1 MSKIMSKIRTFI
13 ENPQYFITSPA
24 SKGWLNW
31 VPDSLYLKVLYR
43 VIMGRKLNLKNP
55 KEYNEKLQWLKL
67 NDRKPE
73 YSTMVDK
80 YEVRGYIEDLLGDK
94 YLIPCLGIY
103 DSVDDIDIDALPD
116 RFVLKCTHDSGSVE
130 ICKDKSSFDIE
141 GARHRLSQ
149 AMKRNYYATYRE
161 WPYKYV
167 KPRIIAEG
175 YLEGDGGDLKDYKV
189 MCFNGEAKIIEV
201 HENRFVEGKVH
212 TQTFYDREW
221 SIVPVSQEC
230 IGTKRCDVP
239 CRRPELLDTM
249 IELSEKIAKDM
260 YHVRVDW
267 YVVGDSLYFGE
278 ITFFDGSGF
287 DAFDTVEMELYL
299 GDMIKIPTDKG
310 RA

>member
-1 MSKIMSKIRTFI
+1 MSKIRTFI

-24 SKGWLNW
+24 AKGWLNW

-43 VIMGRKLNLKNP
+43 VIMGRKLNLKKP

-221 SIVPVSQEC
+221 NIVPLTQVE
-230 IGTKRCDVP
+230 TVTVD
-239 CRRPELLDTM
+239 RPGERPRQLDE
-249 IELSEKIAKDM
+249 ILRLSELIAKDM
-260 YHVRVDW
+260 YHARIDW
-267 YVVGDSLYFGE
+267 YIEGDKIYFGE

-287 DAFDTVEMELYL
+287 ESFSTPEMERML
-299 GDMIKIPTDKG
+299 GDMIKLPEKWKE
-310 RA
+310 

>member
-1 MSKIMSKIRTFI
+1 MSKIRTFI

-24 SKGWLNW
+24 AKGWLNW

-43 VIMGRKLNLKNP
+43 VIMGRKLNLRNP
-55 KEYNEKLQWLKL
+55 REYNEKLQWLKL

-161 WPYKYV
+161 WPYKSV

-221 SIVPVSQEC
+221 NIVPLTQVE
-230 IGTKRCDVP
+230 TVTVA
-239 CRRPELLDTM
+239 RPSERSRELDEILR
-249 IELSEKIAKDM
+249 LSELIAKDM
-260 YHVRVDW
+260 YHARIDW
-267 YVVGDSLYFGE
+267 YIEGDKIYFGE

-287 DAFDTVEMELYL
+287 ESFSTPEMERML
-299 GDMIKIPTDKG
+299 GDMIKLPEKWKE
-310 RA
+310 

>member
-1 MSKIMSKIRTFI
+1 MSKIRTFI

-80 YEVRGYIEDLLGDK
+80 YEVRGYIGDLLGDK

-116 RFVLKCTHDSGSVE
+116 KFVLKCTHDSGSVE

-221 SIVPVSQEC
+221 NIVPLTQIETV
-230 IGTKRCDVP
+230 TVD
-239 CRRPELLDTM
+239 RP
-249 IELSEKIAKDM
+249 
-260 YHVRVDW
+260 
-267 YVVGDSLYFGE
+267 G
-278 ITFFDGSGF
+278 
-287 DAFDTVEMELYL
+287 
-299 GDMIKIPTDKG
+299 
-310 RA
+310 

>member
-1 MSKIMSKIRTFI
+1 MSKIRTFI

-80 YEVRGYIEDLLGDK
+80 YEVRGYIADLLGDK

-175 YLEGDGGDLKDYKV
+175 YLEGDEGDLKDYKV

-221 SIVPVSQEC
+221 NIVPLTQVE
-230 IGTKRCDVP
+230 TVTVD
-239 CRRPELLDTM
+239 RPGERPRQLDE
-249 IELSEKIAKDM
+249 ILRLSELIAKDM
-260 YHVRVDW
+260 YHARIDW
-267 YVVGDSLYFGE
+267 YIEGDKIYFGE

-287 DAFDTVEMELYL
+287 ESFSTPEMERML
-299 GDMIKIPTDKG
+299 GDMIKLPEKWKE
-310 RA
+310 

>member
-1 MSKIMSKIRTFI
+1 MSKIRTFI

-80 YEVRGYIEDLLGDK
+80 YEVRGYIGDLLGDK

-221 SIVPVSQEC
+221 NIVPLTQIETV
-230 IGTKRCDVP
+230 TVD
-239 CRRPELLDTM
+239 RPGERPRQLDE
-249 IELSEKIAKDM
+249 ILRLSELIAKNM
-260 YHVRVDW
+260 YHARIDW
-267 YVVGDSLYFGE
+267 YIEGDKIYFGE

-287 DAFDTVEMELYL
+287 ESFSTPEMERML
-299 GDMIKIPTDKG
+299 GDMINLPEKWKE
-310 RA
+310 

>member
-1 MSKIMSKIRTFI
+1 MSKIRTFI

-43 VIMGRKLNLKNP
+43 VIMGRKLNLRHP

-103 DSVDDIDIDALPD
+103 DSVDEIDIDALPE

-221 SIVPVSQEC
+221 SIVPLTQVE
-230 IGTKRCDVP
+230 TVTVD
-239 CRRPELLDTM
+239 RPSERPRQLEEILRLSELL
-249 IELSEKIAKDM
+249 AKNM
-260 YHVRVDW
+260 YHARIDW
-267 YVVGDSLYFGE
+267 YIEGDKIFFGE

-287 DAFDTVEMELYL
+287 ESFSTPEMERML
-299 GDMIKIPTDKG
+299 GDMINLPEKWKV
-310 RA
+310 

>member
-1 MSKIMSKIRTFI
+1 MSKIRTFI

-24 SKGWLNW
+24 AKGWLNW

-80 YEVRGYIEDLLGDK
+80 YEVREYIEDLLGDK

-221 SIVPVSQEC
+221 SIVPLTQVE
-230 IGTKRCDVP
+230 TVTVD
-239 CRRPELLDTM
+239 RPSERPRQLEEILRLSELL
-249 IELSEKIAKDM
+249 AKNM
-260 YHVRVDW
+260 YHARIDW
-267 YVVGDSLYFGE
+267 YIEGDKIFFGE

-287 DAFDTVEMELYL
+287 ESFSTPEMERML
-299 GDMIKIPTDKG
+299 GDMINLPEK
-310 RA
+310 

>member
-1 MSKIMSKIRTFI
+1 MSKIRTFI

-80 YEVRGYIEDLLGDK
+80 YEVRGYIGDLLGDK

-116 RFVLKCTHDSGSVE
+116 KFVLKCTHDSGSVE

-221 SIVPVSQEC
+221 NIVPLTQIETV
-230 IGTKRCDVP
+230 TVD
-239 CRRPELLDTM
+239 RPGERPRQLDE
-249 IELSEKIAKDM
+249 ILRLSELIAKNM
-260 YHVRVDW
+260 YHARIDW
-267 YVVGDSLYFGE
+267 YIEGDKIYFGE

-287 DAFDTVEMELYL
+287 ESFSTPEMERML
-299 GDMIKIPTDKG
+299 GDMINLPEKWKV
-310 RA
+310 

>member
-1 MSKIMSKIRTFI
+1 MSKIRSFI
-13 ENPQYFITSPA
+13 DNPQYFITSPA
-24 SKGWLNW
+24 AKGWLNW
-31 VPDSLYLKVLYR
+31 VPDSLYLKLLYR

-73 YSTMVDK
+73 YAIMVDK
-80 YEVRGYIEDLLGDK
+80 YEVRGYIAELLGEQ

-103 DSVDDIDIDALPD
+103 DSVEDIDIDALPD

-130 ICKDKSSFDIE
+130 ICKDKSRFDME
-141 GARHRLSQ
+141 SAKQRLNQ

-175 YLEGDGGDLKDYKV
+175 YLEGDEGDLKDYKV

-201 HENRFVEGKVH
+201 HENRFVEGEVH

-221 SIVPVSQEC
+221 RILPISQEC
-230 IGTKRCDVP
+230 TGTRRSDMP
-239 CRRPELLDTM
+239 CSRPNLLDKM
-249 IELSEKIAKDM
+249 IGLSEKLAKDM
-260 YHVRVDW
+260 YHIRVDW
-267 YVVGDSLYFGE
+267 YVVEGRLYFGE

-287 DAFDTVEMELYL
+287 DAFDSREMELYL
-299 GDMIKIPTDKG
+299 GDMIKLPT
-310 RA
+310 

>member
-43 VIMGRKLNLKNP
+43 VIMGRKLNLRNP
-55 KEYNEKLQWLKL
+55 REYNEKLQWLKL

-221 SIVPVSQEC
+221 NIVPLTQVE
-230 IGTKRCDVP
+230 TVTVD
-239 CRRPELLDTM
+239 RPSERPRQLEEILR
-249 IELSEKIAKDM
+249 LSELIAKNM
-260 YHVRVDW
+260 YHARIDW
-267 YVVGDSLYFGE
+267 YIEGDKIYFGE

-287 DAFDTVEMELYL
+287 ESFSTPEMERML
-299 GDMIKIPTDKG
+299 GDMIKLPEKWKE
-310 RA
+310 

>member
-141 GARHRLSQ
+141 GARHRLAQ

-189 MCFNGEAKIIEV
+189 MCFNGEAKIVEV

-221 SIVPVSQEC
+221 NIVPLTQVE
-230 IGTKRCDVP
+230 TVTVD
-239 CRRPELLDTM
+239 RPGERPRQLDE
-249 IELSEKIAKDM
+249 ILRLSELIAKDM
-260 YHVRVDW
+260 YHARIDW
-267 YVVGDSLYFGE
+267 YIEGDKIYFGE

-287 DAFDTVEMELYL
+287 ESFSTPEMERML
-299 GDMIKIPTDKG
+299 GDMINLPEKWKV
-310 RA
+310 

>member
-1 MSKIMSKIRTFI
+1 MSKIRTFI

-24 SKGWLNW
+24 AKGWLNW

-103 DSVDDIDIDALPD
+103 DSVDEIDIDALPD

-221 SIVPVSQEC
+221 NIVPLTQVE
-230 IGTKRCDVP
+230 TVTVD
-239 CRRPELLDTM
+239 RPSERPRQLEEILR
-249 IELSEKIAKDM
+249 LSELIAKNM
-260 YHVRVDW
+260 YHARIDW
-267 YVVGDSLYFGE
+267 YIEGDKIYFGE

-287 DAFDTVEMELYL
+287 ESFSTPEMERML
-299 GDMIKIPTDKG
+299 GDMINLPEKWKE
-310 RA
+310 

>member
-1 MSKIMSKIRTFI
+1 MSKIRTFI

-24 SKGWLNW
+24 AKGWLNW

-116 RFVLKCTHDSGSVE
+116 KFVLKCTHDSGSVE

-221 SIVPVSQEC
+221 NIVPLTQVETVTVDRA
-230 IGTKRCDVP
+230 GE
-239 CRRPELLDTM
+239 RPRQLDE
-249 IELSEKIAKDM
+249 ILRLSELIAKNM
-260 YHVRVDW
+260 YHARIDW
-267 YVVGDSLYFGE
+267 YIEGDKIYFGE

-287 DAFDTVEMELYL
+287 ESFSTPEMERML
-299 GDMIKIPTDKG
+299 GDMINLPEKWKV
-310 RA
+310 

>member
-1 MSKIMSKIRTFI
+1 MSKIRTFI

-43 VIMGRKLNLKNP
+43 VIMGRKLNLRNP
-55 KEYNEKLQWLKL
+55 REYNEKLQWLKL

-221 SIVPVSQEC
+221 NIVPLTQVE
-230 IGTKRCDVP
+230 TVTVD
-239 CRRPELLDTM
+239 RPSERPRQLEEILR
-249 IELSEKIAKDM
+249 LSELIAKNM
-260 YHVRVDW
+260 YHARIDW
-267 YVVGDSLYFGE
+267 YIEGDKIYFGE

-287 DAFDTVEMELYL
+287 ESFSTPEMERML
-299 GDMIKIPTDKG
+299 GDMIKLPEKWKE
-310 RA
+310 

>member
-1 MSKIMSKIRTFI
+1 MSKIRTFI

-24 SKGWLNW
+24 AKGWLNW

-221 SIVPVSQEC
+221 NIVPLTQIETV
-230 IGTKRCDVP
+230 TVD
-239 CRRPELLDTM
+239 RPGEQPRQLDE
-249 IELSEKIAKDM
+249 ILRLSELIAKNM
-260 YHVRVDW
+260 YHARIDW
-267 YVVGDSLYFGE
+267 YIEGDKIYFGE

-287 DAFDTVEMELYL
+287 ESFSTPEMERML
-299 GDMIKIPTDKG
+299 GDMINLPEKWKV
-310 RA
+310 

>member
-1 MSKIMSKIRTFI
+1 MSKIRTFI

-24 SKGWLNW
+24 AKGWLNW

-80 YEVRGYIEDLLGDK
+80 YEVRGYIADLLGDK

-161 WPYKYV
+161 WPYKSV

-221 SIVPVSQEC
+221 NIVPLTQVETVTVDRA
-230 IGTKRCDVP
+230 GE
-239 CRRPELLDTM
+239 RPRQLDE
-249 IELSEKIAKDM
+249 ILRLSELIAKDM
-260 YHVRVDW
+260 YHARIDW
-267 YVVGDSLYFGE
+267 YIERDKIYFGE

-287 DAFDTVEMELYL
+287 ESFSTPEMERML
-299 GDMIKIPTDKG
+299 GDMINLPEKWKV
-310 RA
+310 

>member
-1 MSKIMSKIRTFI
+1 MSKIRTFI

-80 YEVRGYIEDLLGDK
+80 YEVRGYIGDLLGDK

-116 RFVLKCTHDSGSVE
+116 KFVLKCTHDSGSVE

-221 SIVPVSQEC
+221 NIVPLTQIETV
-230 IGTKRCDVP
+230 TVD
-239 CRRPELLDTM
+239 RPGERPRQLDE
-249 IELSEKIAKDM
+249 ILRLSELIAKNM
-260 YHVRVDW
+260 YHARIDW
-267 YVVGDSLYFGE
+267 YIEGDKIYFGE

-287 DAFDTVEMELYL
+287 ESFSTPEMERML
-299 GDMIKIPTDKG
+299 GDMINLPEKWKE
-310 RA
+310 

>member
-1 MSKIMSKIRTFI
+1 MSKIRTFI

-24 SKGWLNW
+24 AKGWLNW

-80 YEVRGYIEDLLGDK
+80 YEVRGYIADLLGDK

-161 WPYKYV
+161 WPYKSV

-221 SIVPVSQEC
+221 NIVPLTQVE
-230 IGTKRCDVP
+230 TVTVD
-239 CRRPELLDTM
+239 RPGERPRQLDE
-249 IELSEKIAKDM
+249 ILRLSELIAKDM
-260 YHVRVDW
+260 YHARIDW
-267 YVVGDSLYFGE
+267 YIEGDKIYFGE

-287 DAFDTVEMELYL
+287 ESFSTPEMERML
-299 GDMIKIPTDKG
+299 GDMINLPEKWKE
-310 RA
+310 

>member
-1 MSKIMSKIRTFI
+1 MSKIRTFI

-24 SKGWLNW
+24 AKGWLNW

-221 SIVPVSQEC
+221 NIVPLTQIETV
-230 IGTKRCDVP
+230 TVD
-239 CRRPELLDTM
+239 RPGERPRQLDE
-249 IELSEKIAKDM
+249 ILRLSELIAKNM
-260 YHVRVDW
+260 YHARIDW
-267 YVVGDSLYFGE
+267 YIEGDKIYFGE

-287 DAFDTVEMELYL
+287 ESFSTPEMERML
-299 GDMIKIPTDKG
+299 GDMINLPEKWKV
-310 RA
+310 

>member
-1 MSKIMSKIRTFI
+1 
-13 ENPQYFITSPA
+13 
-24 SKGWLNW
+24 
-31 VPDSLYLKVLYR
+31 
-43 VIMGRKLNLKNP
+43 MGRKLNLKNP

-103 DSVDDIDIDALPD
+103 DSVDDIDIDALPN

-175 YLEGDGGDLKDYKV
+175 CLEGDGGDLKDYKV
-189 MCFNGEAKIIEV
+189 MCFNGEAKIVEV

-212 TQTFYDREW
+212 TQTFYDKEW
-221 SIVPVSQEC
+221 NIVPLTQVE
-230 IGTKRCDVP
+230 TVTVD
-239 CRRPELLDTM
+239 RPGERPRQLDE
-249 IELSEKIAKDM
+249 IIRLSELIAKDM
-260 YHVRVDW
+260 YHARIDW
-267 YVVGDSLYFGE
+267 YIEGDKIYFGE

-287 DAFDTVEMELYL
+287 ESFSTPEMERML
-299 GDMIKIPTDKG
+299 GDMIKLPEKWKE
-310 RA
+310 

>member
-1 MSKIMSKIRTFI
+1 MSKIRTFI

-24 SKGWLNW
+24 AKGWLNW

-221 SIVPVSQEC
+221 NIVPLTQVE
-230 IGTKRCDVP
+230 TVTVD
-239 CRRPELLDTM
+239 RPGERPRQLDE
-249 IELSEKIAKDM
+249 ILRLSELIAKDM
-260 YHVRVDW
+260 YHARIDW
-267 YVVGDSLYFGE
+267 YIERDKIYFGE

-287 DAFDTVEMELYL
+287 ESFSTPEMERML
-299 GDMIKIPTDKG
+299 GDMINLPEKWKE
-310 RA
+310 

>member
-1 MSKIMSKIRTFI
+1 MSKIRTFI

-24 SKGWLNW
+24 AKGWLNW

-103 DSVDDIDIDALPD
+103 DSVDDIDIDALPE

-141 GARHRLSQ
+141 SARHRLSQ

-221 SIVPVSQEC
+221 GIVPLTQVE
-230 IGTKRCDVP
+230 TVTVD
-239 CRRPELLDTM
+239 RPSERPRQLEEILR
-249 IELSEKIAKDM
+249 LSELIAKNM
-260 YHVRVDW
+260 YHARIDW
-267 YVVGDSLYFGE
+267 YIEGDKIYFGE

-287 DAFDTVEMELYL
+287 ESFSTPEMERML
-299 GDMIKIPTDKG
+299 GDMINLPEKWKV
-310 RA
+310 

>member
-1 MSKIMSKIRTFI
+1 MSKIRTFI

-80 YEVRGYIEDLLGDK
+80 YEVRGYIGDLLGDK

-221 SIVPVSQEC
+221 NIVPLTQIETV
-230 IGTKRCDVP
+230 TVD
-239 CRRPELLDTM
+239 RPGERPRQLDE
-249 IELSEKIAKDM
+249 ILRLSELIAKNM
-260 YHVRVDW
+260 YHARIDW
-267 YVVGDSLYFGE
+267 YIEGDKIYFGE

-287 DAFDTVEMELYL
+287 ESFSTPEMERML
-299 GDMIKIPTDKG
+299 GDMINLPEKWKV
-310 RA
+310 

>member
-1 MSKIMSKIRTFI
+1 MSKIRTFI

-24 SKGWLNW
+24 AKGWLNW

-103 DSVDDIDIDALPD
+103 DSVDDIDIDALPN

-189 MCFNGEAKIIEV
+189 MCFNGEAKIVEV

-212 TQTFYDREW
+212 TQTFYDKEW
-221 SIVPVSQEC
+221 NIVPLTQVE
-230 IGTKRCDVP
+230 TVTVD
-239 CRRPELLDTM
+239 RPGERPRQLDE
-249 IELSEKIAKDM
+249 IIRLSELIAKDM
-260 YHVRVDW
+260 YHARIDW
-267 YVVGDSLYFGE
+267 YIEGDKIYFGE

-287 DAFDTVEMELYL
+287 ESFSTPEMERML
-299 GDMIKIPTDKG
+299 GDMIKLPEKWKE
-310 RA
+310 

>member
-1 MSKIMSKIRTFI
+1 MSKIRTFI

-221 SIVPVSQEC
+221 NIVPLTQVE
-230 IGTKRCDVP
+230 TVTVD
-239 CRRPELLDTM
+239 RPGERPRQLDE
-249 IELSEKIAKDM
+249 ILRLSELIAKDM
-260 YHVRVDW
+260 YHARIDW
-267 YVVGDSLYFGE
+267 YIEGDKIYFGE

-287 DAFDTVEMELYL
+287 ESFSTPEMERML
-299 GDMIKIPTDKG
+299 GDMIKLPEKWKE
-310 RA
+310 

>member
-1 MSKIMSKIRTFI
+1 MSKIRTFI

-24 SKGWLNW
+24 AKGWLNW

-212 TQTFYDREW
+212 TQTFYDKEW
-221 SIVPVSQEC
+221 NIVPLTQVE
-230 IGTKRCDVP
+230 TVTVD
-239 CRRPELLDTM
+239 RPGERPRQLDE
-249 IELSEKIAKDM
+249 IIRLSELIAKDM
-260 YHVRVDW
+260 YHARIDW
-267 YVVGDSLYFGE
+267 YIEGDKIYFGE

-287 DAFDTVEMELYL
+287 ESFSTPEMERML
-299 GDMIKIPTDKG
+299 GDMIKLPEKWKE
-310 RA
+310 

>member
-1 MSKIMSKIRTFI
+1 MSKIRTFI

-161 WPYKYV
+161 WPYKSV

-221 SIVPVSQEC
+221 NIVPLTQVE
-230 IGTKRCDVP
+230 TVTVD
-239 CRRPELLDTM
+239 RPSERPRQLEEILR
-249 IELSEKIAKDM
+249 LSELIAKDM
-260 YHVRVDW
+260 YHVRIDW
-267 YVVGDSLYFGE
+267 YIEGDKIYFGE

-287 DAFDTVEMELYL
+287 ESFSTPEMERML
-299 GDMIKIPTDKG
+299 GDMINLPEKWKE
-310 RA
+310 

>member
-1 MSKIMSKIRTFI
+1 MSKIRTFI

-24 SKGWLNW
+24 AKGWLNW

-80 YEVRGYIEDLLGDK
+80 YEVREYIEDLLGDK

-221 SIVPVSQEC
+221 NIVPLTQIETV
-230 IGTKRCDVP
+230 TVD
-239 CRRPELLDTM
+239 RPGERPRQLDE
-249 IELSEKIAKDM
+249 ILRLSELIAKNM
-260 YHVRVDW
+260 YHARIDW
-267 YVVGDSLYFGE
+267 YIEGDKIYFGE

-287 DAFDTVEMELYL
+287 ESFSTPEMERML
-299 GDMIKIPTDKG
+299 GDMINLPEKWKV
-310 RA
+310 

>member
-80 YEVRGYIEDLLGDK
+80 YEVRGYIGDLLGDK

-116 RFVLKCTHDSGSVE
+116 KFVLKCTHDSGSVE

-167 KPRIIAEG
+167 KPRVIAEG
-175 YLEGDGGDLKDYKV
+175 YLEGDEGDLKDYKV

-221 SIVPVSQEC
+221 NIVPLTQIETV
-230 IGTKRCDVP
+230 TVD
-239 CRRPELLDTM
+239 RPGERPRQLDE
-249 IELSEKIAKDM
+249 ILRLSELIAKNM
-260 YHVRVDW
+260 YHARIDW
-267 YVVGDSLYFGE
+267 YIEGDKIYFGE

-287 DAFDTVEMELYL
+287 ESFSTPEMERML
-299 GDMIKIPTDKG
+299 GDMINLPEKWKV
-310 RA
+310 

>member
-1 MSKIMSKIRTFI
+1 MSKIRTFI

-80 YEVRGYIEDLLGDK
+80 YEVRGYIGDLLGDK

-116 RFVLKCTHDSGSVE
+116 KFVLKCTHDSGSVE

-221 SIVPVSQEC
+221 NIVPLTQVE
-230 IGTKRCDVP
+230 TVTVD
-239 CRRPELLDTM
+239 RPGERPRQLDE
-249 IELSEKIAKDM
+249 ILRLSELIAKNM
-260 YHVRVDW
+260 YHARIDW
-267 YVVGDSLYFGE
+267 YIEGDKIYFGE

-287 DAFDTVEMELYL
+287 ESFSTPEMERML
-299 GDMIKIPTDKG
+299 GDMINLPEKWKV
-310 RA
+310 

>member
-221 SIVPVSQEC
+221 NIVPLTQVE
-230 IGTKRCDVP
+230 TVTVD
-239 CRRPELLDTM
+239 RPGERPRQLDE
-249 IELSEKIAKDM
+249 ILRLSELIAKDM
-260 YHVRVDW
+260 YHARIDW
-267 YVVGDSLYFGE
+267 YIEGDKIYFGE

-287 DAFDTVEMELYL
+287 ESFSTPEMERML
-299 GDMIKIPTDKG
+299 GDMINLPEKWKE
-310 RA
+310 

>member
-1 MSKIMSKIRTFI
+1 MSKIRTFI

-24 SKGWLNW
+24 AKGWLNW
-31 VPDSLYLKVLYR
+31 VPDSLYLKLLYR
-43 VIMGRKLNLKNP
+43 IIMGRRLNLRNP

-141 GARHRLSQ
+141 CARHRLSQ

-221 SIVPVSQEC
+221 NIVPLTQIETV
-230 IGTKRCDVP
+230 TVD
-239 CRRPELLDTM
+239 RPGERPRQLDE
-249 IELSEKIAKDM
+249 ILRLSELIAKNM
-260 YHVRVDW
+260 YHARIDW
-267 YVVGDSLYFGE
+267 YIEGDKIYFGE

-287 DAFDTVEMELYL
+287 ESFSTPEMERML
-299 GDMIKIPTDKG
+299 GDMINLPEKWKV
-310 RA
+310 

>member
-1 MSKIMSKIRTFI
+1 MSKIRTFI

-161 WPYKYV
+161 WPYKSV

-221 SIVPVSQEC
+221 GIVPLTQVE
-230 IGTKRCDVP
+230 TVTVD
-239 CRRPELLDTM
+239 RPSERPRQLEEILR
-249 IELSEKIAKDM
+249 LSELIAKDM
-260 YHVRVDW
+260 YHVRIDW
-267 YVVGDSLYFGE
+267 YIEGDKIYFGE
-278 ITFFDGSGF
+278 ITFVDGSGF
-287 DAFDTVEMELYL
+287 ESFSTPEMERML
-299 GDMIKIPTDKG
+299 GDMIKLPEKWKE
-310 RA
+310 

>member
-1 MSKIMSKIRTFI
+1 MSKIRTFI

-221 SIVPVSQEC
+221 NIVPLTQIETV
-230 IGTKRCDVP
+230 TVD
-239 CRRPELLDTM
+239 RPGERPRQLDE
-249 IELSEKIAKDM
+249 ILRLSELIAKNM
-260 YHVRVDW
+260 YHARIDW
-267 YVVGDSLYFGE
+267 YIEGDKIYFGE

-287 DAFDTVEMELYL
+287 ESFSTPEMERML
-299 GDMIKIPTDKG
+299 GDMINLPEKWKV
-310 RA
+310 

>member
-1 MSKIMSKIRTFI
+1 MSKIRTFI
-13 ENPQYFITSPA
+13 ENPQYFITSQA

-149 AMKRNYYATYRE
+149 AMKRNYYATYRG

-212 TQTFYDREW
+212 TQTFYDRE
-221 SIVPVSQEC
+221 
-230 IGTKRCDVP
+230 
-239 CRRPELLDTM
+239 
-249 IELSEKIAKDM
+249 LSLI
-260 YHVRVDW
+260 H
-267 YVVGDSLYFGE
+267 
-278 ITFFDGSGF
+278 I
-287 DAFDTVEMELYL
+287 
-299 GDMIKIPTDKG
+299 
-310 RA
+310 

>member
-1 MSKIMSKIRTFI
+1 MSKIRTFI

-80 YEVRGYIEDLLGDK
+80 YEVRGYIGDLLGDK

-221 SIVPVSQEC
+221 NIVPLTQIETV
-230 IGTKRCDVP
+230 TVD
-239 CRRPELLDTM
+239 RPGERPRQLDE
-249 IELSEKIAKDM
+249 ILRLSELIAKNM
-260 YHVRVDW
+260 YHARIDW
-267 YVVGDSLYFGE
+267 YIEGDKIYFGE

-287 DAFDTVEMELYL
+287 ESFSTPEMERML
-299 GDMIKIPTDKG
+299 GDMIKLPEKWKE
-310 RA
+310 

>member
-24 SKGWLNW
+24 AKGWLNW

-221 SIVPVSQEC
+221 NIVPLTQVE
-230 IGTKRCDVP
+230 TVTVD
-239 CRRPELLDTM
+239 RPSERPRQLDE
-249 IELSEKIAKDM
+249 ILRLSELIAKDM
-260 YHVRVDW
+260 YHARIDW
-267 YVVGDSLYFGE
+267 YIEGDKIYFGE

-287 DAFDTVEMELYL
+287 ESFSTPEMERML
-299 GDMIKIPTDKG
+299 GDMINLPEKWKE
-310 RA
+310 

>member
-221 SIVPVSQEC
+221 GIVPLTQVE
-230 IGTKRCDVP
+230 TVTVD
-239 CRRPELLDTM
+239 RPSERPKQLEEILR
-249 IELSEKIAKDM
+249 LSELIAKNM
-260 YHVRVDW
+260 YHARIDW
-267 YVVGDSLYFGE
+267 YIEGDKIYFGE

-287 DAFDTVEMELYL
+287 ESFSTPEMERML
-299 GDMIKIPTDKG
+299 GDMINLPEKWKE
-310 RA
+310 

>member
-1 MSKIMSKIRTFI
+1 MSKIRTFI

-24 SKGWLNW
+24 AKGWLNW

-43 VIMGRKLNLKNP
+43 VIMGRKLNLRNP
-55 KEYNEKLQWLKL
+55 REYNEKLQWLKL

-212 TQTFYDREW
+212 THTFYDREW
-221 SIVPVSQEC
+221 NIVPLTQVE
-230 IGTKRCDVP
+230 TVTVD
-239 CRRPELLDTM
+239 RPGERPRQLDE
-249 IELSEKIAKDM
+249 ILRLSELIAKDM
-260 YHVRVDW
+260 YHARIDW
-267 YVVGDSLYFGE
+267 YIEGDKIYFGE

-287 DAFDTVEMELYL
+287 ESFSTPEMERML
-299 GDMIKIPTDKG
+299 GDMIKLPEKWKE
-310 RA
+310 